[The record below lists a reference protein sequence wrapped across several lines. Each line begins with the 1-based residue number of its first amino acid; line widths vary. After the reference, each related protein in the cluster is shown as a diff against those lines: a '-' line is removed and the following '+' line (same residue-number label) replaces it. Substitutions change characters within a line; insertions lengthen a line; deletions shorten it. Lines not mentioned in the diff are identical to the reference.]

1 MKLKDIIDVSTA
13 EIIEG
18 ILHIKLAN
26 RRNTYF
32 AYSLAFDKSYLVI
45 IDRDS
50 NIIDTQAVLLD
61 PTEEKYIK
69 SIIDGL
75 Q

>member
-18 ILHIKLAN
+18 ILQIKLRN

-45 IDRDS
+45 IDKDS
-50 NIIDTQAVLLD
+50 NIIDTQVVLLD

>member
-1 MKLKDIIDVSTA
+1 MNLKNILEVNTA

-18 ILHIKLAN
+18 ILQIKLQN
-26 RRNTYF
+26 RSNTYF
-32 AYSLAFDKSYLVI
+32 AYSLAFDKRYIVI
-45 IDRDS
+45 IDKDS
-50 NIIDTQAVLLD
+50 NIIDTQVVLLD

>member
-18 ILHIKLAN
+18 ILQIKLQN
-26 RRNTYF
+26 RSNTYF
-32 AYSLAFDKSYLVI
+32 TYSLAFDKSYLVI
-45 IDRDS
+45 IDKDS
-50 NIIDTQAVLLD
+50 NIIDTQVVLLD
-61 PTEEKYIK
+61 PDEEKYIK
-69 SIIDGL
+69 DIVDGL

>member
-18 ILHIKLAN
+18 ILQIKLRN

-32 AYSLAFDKSYLVI
+32 AYSLAFDKSYIVI
-45 IDRDS
+45 IDKDS
-50 NIIDTQAVLLD
+50 NIIDTQVVLLD
-61 PTEEKYIK
+61 PEEEEYIK
-69 SIIDGL
+69 SIVDGL

>member
-18 ILHIKLAN
+18 ILQIKLRN

-32 AYSLAFDKSYLVI
+32 AYSLAFDKSYLVV
-45 IDRDS
+45 IDAS
-50 NIIDTQAVLLD
+50 GNIIDTRVIYLD
-61 PTEEKYIK
+61 PTEKEYVK

-75 Q
+75 L

>member
-18 ILHIKLAN
+18 ILQIKLLN
-26 RRNTYF
+26 RINTYY
-32 AYSLAFDKSYLVI
+32 AYSLTYDKSYLVV
-45 IDRDS
+45 IDKDG
-50 NIIDTQAVLLD
+50 NIIDTQAVQLELD
-61 PTEEKYIK
+61 EEKYIK
-69 SIIDGL
+69 DIVDGL

>member
-1 MKLKDIIDVSTA
+1 MELKDIIDVSTA

-18 ILHIKLAN
+18 ILQIKLRN
-26 RRNTYF
+26 RSNTYF

-45 IDRDS
+45 IDKDS
-50 NIIDTQAVLLD
+50 NIIDTQVVLLD
-61 PTEEKYIK
+61 PDEEKYIK
-69 SIIDGL
+69 DIIDGL